1 MVTPIESAILA
12 ARAARKVVSGLSV
25 IIRRGSFETLVARVT
40 VGETRTE
47 DYLEGQAVVSVRY
60 RDFLIDASDYV
71 VDGDQVAPQVDDKIV
86 QMLGGREVVFQVV
99 PLPGEREYRRSD
111 RSGFVWRVHTREAS
125 NNELTGPDSSFI
137 PFGD

>member
-1 MVTPIESAILA
+1 MVTPIQSAALA
-12 ARAARKVVSGLSV
+12 ARAARKTVSGLPIV
-25 IIRRGSFETLVARVT
+25 LRRGSFETLVPRAT

-47 DYLEGQAVVSVRY
+47 DYIEGQAVVSVRY
-60 RDFLIDASDYV
+60 RDFLIDALDYV
-71 VDGDQVAPQVDDKIV
+71 IDGDEVAPQVDDKIV
-86 QMLGGREVVFQVV
+86 QVLGGREVVFQVI

-125 NNELTGPDSSFI
+125 GNELTGPDSSFI